1 MRLEVSELIELN
13 NSLNEKID
21 TLTEE
26 KQSAAKEFQS
36 ERSLFQQRLDDLK
49 TRNLLTNEECRTLRE
64 DLHRVKRELKETIA
78 RQEEESLKHAVDGI
92 LPQQLETYRQLS
104 ESLTRENLKL
114 STDIAKLGKQIS
126 EREGHEKKSMATVKL
141 LLEKN
146 ASLES
151 ELVTLQ
157 ERQEQQRRAHEEVAQ
172 ERDECR
178 HKLTDSMTRCKRAET
193 ELRKLQSRVHEE
205 IQNEVSVETE
215 RMLLLEEE
223 CSRLQK
229 EIFTSRNESNEWE
242 IECLR
247 VTQELSE
254 LQESM
259 NANSLKN
266 VSELTHELEAVME
279 KLQRAEETAEELK
292 AQLKQKETEVA
303 QQREELS
310 ASVDVSKSELK
321 EMKRSWKQQLQTAE
335 GKISKMQSEILRL
348 VPLLPLPPS
357 YLASLPPSPSL
368 WLWLLLEH

>member
-21 TLTEE
+21 ALTEE
-26 KQSAAKEFQS
+26 NQAAAKELQT
-36 ERSLFQQRLDDLK
+36 ERSLSQQRIDDLK

-64 DLHRVKRELKETIA
+64 ELHRVRRELKETLA
-78 RQEEESLKHAVDGI
+78 RQEEESLKHAAEAT

-114 STDIAKLGKQIS
+114 STDVAKLGKQIG
-126 EREGHEKKSMATVKL
+126 EREGHEKKSLATVKL

-146 ASLES
+146 ASLEN

-157 ERQEQQRRAHEEVAQ
+157 QREEEERRAHEEAVQ

-178 HKLTDSMTRCKRAET
+178 HKFTEAATRCKRAET
-193 ELRKLQSRVHEE
+193 ELRKLQSRVHQE

-229 EIFTSRNESNEWE
+229 EIFSSRNESNEWE

-254 LQESM
+254 LKETV
-259 NANSLKN
+259 ATNSPKN
-266 VSELTHELEAVME
+266 VSEMAREMEALAE
-279 KLQRAEETAEELK
+279 KLAQAEESAEGLR
-292 AQLKQKETEVA
+292 AQLKLKEAEISR
-303 QQREELS
+303 QREELS
-310 ASVDVSKSELK
+310 SSLDVSKSDLK

-335 GKISKMQSEILRL
+335 GKINKMQTEILRL
-348 VPLLPLPPS
+348 VRPSSPFPILTPP
-357 YLASLPPSPSL
+357 PRRRR
-368 WLWLLLEH
+368 